1 MVTCRTCRKSIT
13 QERWKVH
20 RRCEDCVMVESVEDA
35 IRGIHIPRTM
45 TTIALPF
52 PDSEFMVEVDR
63 KADLRPGD
71 SVQIDRWIF
80 YVLRIALSGA
90 GTYNLMLS
98 SSHQIPLIIPAGVS
112 VISLRRR

>member
-1 MVTCRTCRKSIT
+1 MK
-13 QERWKVH
+13 
-20 RRCEDCVMVESVEDA
+20 
-35 IRGIHIPRTM
+35 GIHIPRTM

-63 KADLRPGD
+63 RADLRPGD

-80 YVLRIALSGA
+80 YVLRIAPSGA
-90 GTYNLMLS
+90 ATYNLMLS
-98 SSHQIPLIIPAGVS
+98 SAHQIGIIINAGAP